1 MYELWAQCHSKKCH
15 ECTLYFLFLIIIFQS
30 MEVSGTQTPP
40 RLHHSILSQDPT
52 EIRKEVK
59 EQQRCYIC
67 LVKFKTKGFQKWVGN
82 QQRRFMKL
90 NTVIGLHSAARALG
104 RESFPYHEQV
114 QERPTRTLY
123 RETVV
128 SNRFDS
134 LTEFPLCKNCYRDC
148 TRRFSDHATFNHE
161 NSTKFLYL
169 QRHVVQAGPEIQF
182 GRNQSNA
189 VRARIQSEDRRNQDM
204 NNIMNDLL
212 EPGPSARPALQ
223 IDPASL
229 IIPPY
234 RPPAPP
240 SSPSTSSQ
248 PSSPSSRSPQPT
260 PQLSQQSTLPTQP
273 RSPSIQYQ
281 SSSPSQHP
289 SSPQQSS
296 SSLRP
301 QQQEQQ
307 AGQRQTR
314 AANLPIAQEGSIDN
328 DTDEEDYYIPIGQG
342 DPDYDDSETDSENS
356 DSDDSENQNDLFD
369 SFQSNQFQTCTAYWV
384 PPNGFKGQ
392 LMQLVISTSMAMDRC
407 VICSREKIEPSR
419 LMLTLTNL
427 WDLVEFG
434 GLSLLGTVDQRF
446 VCTDQCIGDHFK
458 VTDYGRQK
466 LEEKGRYFRLYSV
479 KQGSSTF

>member
-1 MYELWAQCHSKKCH
+1 
-15 ECTLYFLFLIIIFQS
+15 

-40 RLHHSILSQDPT
+40 RLHHLILSQDPA

-67 LVKFKTKGFQKWVGN
+67 LVKFKAKGFRKWVGN

-90 NTVIGLHSAARALG
+90 NTVIGLHSAARALS
-104 RESFPYHEQV
+104 RDSFPYHEQV

-128 SNRFDS
+128 SNRFDN
-134 LTEFPLCKNCYRDC
+134 LNEFPLCKNCYRDC

-182 GRNQSNA
+182 GRHQSNA

-204 NNIMNDLL
+204 NNIINDLI
-212 EPGPSARPALQ
+212 EPGPSARPARPALQ

-240 SSPSTSSQ
+240 SSPSTSS
-248 PSSPSSRSPQPT
+248 PLSSPSSRSPQPT
-260 PQLSQQSTLPTQP
+260 PQLSQESTLPTQP
-273 RSPSIQYQ
+273 RSPSIQNQ
-281 SSSPSQHP
+281 SSSPSQHL

-307 AGQRQTR
+307 TGERQTR
-314 AANLPIAQEGSIDN
+314 AANLPTAQEGSINN
-328 DTDEEDYYIPIGQG
+328 DADENDEEDYYIPIGQG
-342 DPDYDDSETDSENS
+342 DPDYDDSETESDNS
-356 DSDDSENQNDLFD
+356 DSDDSENQNDLFS
-369 SFQSNQFQTCTAYWV
+369 SFQSNEFQTCTAYWV
-384 PPNGFKGQ
+384 PPTGFKGQ

-407 VICSREKIEPSR
+407 VICAREKIEPSR
-419 LMLTLTNL
+419 LMLTWTNL

-434 GLSLLGTVDQRF
+434 SLSLLGTVDQRF
-446 VCTDQCIGDHFK
+446 VCIDQCIGDHFK
-458 VTDYGRQK
+458 VTDYGRQQ

-479 KQGSSTF
+479 KQESSKF

>member
-1 MYELWAQCHSKKCH
+1 
-15 ECTLYFLFLIIIFQS
+15 
-30 MEVSGTQTPP
+30 MEISGTQTPS
-40 RLHHSILSQDPT
+40 RLHHEILSKDPS

-59 EQQRCYIC
+59 QQQRCSNCIT
-67 LVKFKTKGFQKWVGN
+67 KFKPKGIQKFLGN

-90 NTVIGLHSAARALG
+90 NTVIGLHSAARALS
-104 RESFPYHEQV
+104 RETFPYHKQV
-114 QERPTRTLY
+114 QERPRRTLY
-123 RETVV
+123 HETVV
-128 SNRFDS
+128 SNRFDDIN
-134 LTEFPLCKNCYRDC
+134 EFALCQNCYRDNV
-148 TRRFSDHATFNHE
+148 RKFSGHSTFNHT
-161 NSTKFLYL
+161 NSSKFLYL
-169 QRHVVQAGPEIQF
+169 QRHVVNAGPEIQF

-204 NNIMNDLL
+204 HNIMNDLI
-212 EPGPSARPALQ
+212 EPGPSARPSLQ

-248 PSSPSSRSPQPT
+248 PSSRSPQAT

-273 RSPSIQYQ
+273 RSPSIQHQ
-281 SSSPSQHP
+281 SSSPSQHS

-296 SSLRP
+296 SSLQP
-301 QQQEQQ
+301 QQQEQR
-307 AGQRQTR
+307 AGKRQTR
-314 AANLPIAQEGSIDN
+314 AANIPTAQEGSIDN
-328 DTDEEDYYIPIGQG
+328 DTDGSDEEDYFIPIGQG
-342 DPDYDDSETDSENS
+342 DPDYDDSETDSDN
-356 DSDDSENQNDLFD
+356 SDDSENQNDLFA
-369 SFQSNQFQTCTAYWV
+369 SFQSDEFQTCTAYWV

-407 VICSREKIEPSR
+407 VICAREKIEQSR

-466 LEEKGRYFRLYSV
+466 LEEKGRFFRLYSI
-479 KQGSSTF
+479 KQESSTF